1 MLYRCPAPLFDANYM
16 PSLFYFIHHFSWVI
30 NCKKGNLSHL
40 DLVLMKKKI
49 TNKGSFN
56 DFVIYYNISVKHTM
70 SENDRHL
77 VNFWKNTVKLQYSKL
92 NITEKKT
99 Y

>member
-1 MLYRCPAPLFDANYM
+1 MY
-16 PSLFYFIHHFSWVI
+16 
-30 NCKKGNLSHL
+30 
-40 DLVLMKKKI
+40 
-49 TNKGSFN
+49 
-56 DFVIYYNISVKHTM
+56 
-70 SENDRHL
+70 ENDRHL

>member
-1 MLYRCPAPLFDANYM
+1 
-16 PSLFYFIHHFSWVI
+16 
-30 NCKKGNLSHL
+30 
-40 DLVLMKKKI
+40 
-49 TNKGSFN
+49 
-56 DFVIYYNISVKHTM
+56 M

-99 Y
+99 YYRNKGNR